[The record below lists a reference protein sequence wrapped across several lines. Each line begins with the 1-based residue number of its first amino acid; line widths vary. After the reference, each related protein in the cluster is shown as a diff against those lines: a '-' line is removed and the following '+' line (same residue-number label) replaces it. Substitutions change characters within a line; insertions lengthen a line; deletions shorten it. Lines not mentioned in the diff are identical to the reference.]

1 MKLTCTY
8 CGELVRQDRNSDG
21 LNYCTNCGKLFLVP
35 PERTVPPWILGVV
48 VFLVAYC
55 RILCHV

>member
-8 CGELVRQDRNSDG
+8 CGGIVRQDRNSDG
-21 LNYCTNCGKLFLVP
+21 LNYCTNCGKLFLVTT
-35 PERTVPPWILGVV
+35 ESRVPLWIFGVL

-55 RILCHV
+55 QLRFHL